1 MYTPCTLGAFAGHAC
16 YWFCTP
22 CYRMGTEMDVKLFNW
37 HGKRAQFARY
47 GKALTPW
54 LLVFKLSLFLFIFVG
69 MLALLA
75 GLPVGWSLLGIAAL
89 PIMVIQWYT
98 YELKNVPID
107 STSKSIDGL
116 LDSEL
121 LAILPEQP
129 SPKEIALALMQV
141 NGGLFF
147 EVRFGIGGSFLKEV
161 TSDHRDDTAGI
172 FEEALSISE
181 QVGGRMS
188 PGVLILAMV
197 RQLPARETLL
207 GHLQLEEDDLLRGIQ
222 WHHHLNDLIEKSKK
236 RPKQTGGIGRDWSF
250 GWIPTLSRFGFN
262 ISQSGSLAR
271 GEIRTETLS
280 QLINSLANTSGVIAL
295 VGRDGVGKTELV
307 YEMAEKL
314 MYPNESVP
322 KSLHYQQVFM
332 LDASRLVSV
341 ANERGGLE
349 QLMSALLGEAYAA
362 KNIIVCLDNA
372 ELFFE
377 DGVGSVDLTTLLLP
391 ILEAGRLRM
400 ILTIDEQKFL
410 QISKRTPALA
420 SAVNRISIHPT
431 EELETLKVLED
442 HLPSLEYK
450 RKVTYMYQAL
460 KDAYR
465 LSQRYVYDISMP
477 GQAISLL
484 ESAADYAE
492 SGLVTSRS
500 VAAAIEQSTG
510 VKTNAVSTVD
520 EREKLLN
527 LETLIH
533 ERMIGQERAVGVV
546 SDALRRARSGV
557 RNQNRPVG
565 TFLFLGPTGVGKT
578 ELAKSLAAVY
588 FGGERNIIRLDMNE
602 FVSPD
607 DVRRLIADGADDA
620 GSLTAQVMKQP
631 FSVVLLDEIEKAHSS
646 VLTTLLQLLDEGIL
660 RDVRN
665 REVSFRDTVVIATS
679 NAGSDRIQEY
689 LSRGYSLQQ
698 FEETFVSELISSRQ
712 FHPEFLNRFD
722 EIVVFGPLTKPELL
736 QVVDLI
742 LISVNENLTSQ
753 KITVALTPDA
763 KEYLVEAGYD
773 PRLGARPMRRV
784 VQRAVESNVAK
795 LILSGRV
802 QPGQTIQLTREHV
815 ESILDKKQQA
825 DDIAA
830 R

>member
-1 MYTPCTLGAFAGHAC
+1 MEL
-16 YWFCTP
+16 
-22 CYRMGTEMDVKLFNW
+22 KLFNW
-37 HGKRAQFARY
+37 HSHRAQYARL
-47 GKALTPW
+47 GKALSPW
-54 LLVFKLSLFLFIFVG
+54 LFPFKLSIAVFIV
-69 MLALLA
+69 
-75 GLPVGWSLLGIAAL
+75 LGITMVVAGIAFGWALIGLAAI
-89 PIMVIQWYT
+89 PIMIVEWYK
-98 YELKNVPID
+98 YELREVAIE
-107 STSKSIDGL
+107 SSGKSVDAV

-121 LAILPEQP
+121 LALLPEQP
-129 SPKEIALALMQV
+129 SPKDIAIALMQV

-147 EVRFGIGGSFLKEV
+147 EVRFGIGGGFLKEV
-161 TSDHRDDTAGI
+161 TSENREETAAI
-172 FEEALSISE
+172 FEEALHIAE

-188 PGVLILAMV
+188 PGVVILAMV
-197 RQLPARETLL
+197 RQLPARQTLL
-207 GHLQLEEDDLLRGIQ
+207 GHLQLEEDDLVRGIQ
-222 WHHHLNDLIEKSKK
+222 WYHHLSDLIKASKK
-236 RPKQTGGIGRDWSF
+236 RPKQAGGIGRDWSF
-250 GWIPTLSRFGFN
+250 GWIPNLSRFGTN

-280 QLINSLANTSGVIAL
+280 QLVHSLANNSGAVAL
-295 VGRDGVGKTELV
+295 VGKDGVGKTELV
-307 YEMAEKL
+307 YELAEKL
-314 MYPNESVP
+314 MYPTDAIP
-322 KSLHYQQVFM
+322 KNLHYQQVFM

-341 ANERGGLE
+341 ANERGGVE
-349 QLMSALLGEAYAA
+349 QLLSVLLGEAYAA

-377 DGVGSVDLTTLLLP
+377 DGVGSVDLTALLLP
-391 ILEAGRLRM
+391 ILEAGRLPM
-400 ILTIDEQKFL
+400 ILTLDEQKFL

-420 SAVNRISIHPT
+420 NAVNRMTIHPT
-431 EELETLKVLED
+431 SESDTLKVLED
-442 HLPSLEYK
+442 HLPTLEYR

-460 KDAYR
+460 KDAYK

-484 ESAADYAE
+484 ETAAEYAE
-492 SGLVTSRS
+492 SGLVSSRS

-510 VKTNAVSTVD
+510 VKTSAASKDD
-520 EREKLLN
+520 ERETLLN
-527 LETLIH
+527 LEALIH
-533 ERMIGQERAVGVV
+533 QRMIGQERAVSVV

-588 FGGERNIIRLDMNE
+588 FGGEKNIIRLDMNE
-602 FVSPD
+602 FVSSD
-607 DVRRLIADGADDA
+607 DVARLIADGTDDA

-631 FSVVLLDEIEKAHSS
+631 FSVVLLDEIEKAHPS

-689 LSRGYSLQQ
+689 LARGYSLQQ
-698 FEETFVSELISSRQ
+698 FEETFINELISSHL

-722 EIVVFGPLTKPELL
+722 EIVVFGPLDKKQLL

-742 LISVNENLTSQ
+742 LVDVNKNLAEQ
-753 KITVALTPDA
+753 KITITVAQDA

-784 VQRAVESNVAK
+784 VQRAVENTVAK
-795 LILSGRV
+795 LLLSNQV
-802 QPGQTIQLTREHV
+802 SPGGSIEISLEQV
-815 ESILDKKQQA
+815 KSILDKNIQA
-825 DDIAA
+825 DGIANKVLS
-830 R
+830 

>member
-1 MYTPCTLGAFAGHAC
+1 
-16 YWFCTP
+16 
-22 CYRMGTEMDVKLFNW
+22 MDVKLFDW
-37 HGKRAQFARY
+37 HSHRAQYARL
-47 GKALTPW
+47 GKALSPW
-54 LLVFKLSLFLFIFVG
+54 VFVLELSIVLL
-69 MLALLA
+69 LLI
-75 GLPVGWSLLGIAAL
+75 GIATIIIGMPLGWALIGLSAL
-89 PIMVIQWYT
+89 PAMIVQWYK
-98 YELKNVPID
+98 YELSDVPVDTKI
-107 STSKSIDGL
+107 KSIDSL

-121 LAILPEQP
+121 LALLPDQP
-129 SPKEIALALMQV
+129 SPKEIAFALMQA
-141 NGGLFF
+141 NGAIFF

-161 TSDHRDDTAGI
+161 ASDNRDDTAII
-172 FEEALSISE
+172 FEEALRITD

-188 PGVLILAMV
+188 PGVIILAMV
-197 RQLPARETLL
+197 RQLSARQTLL
-207 GHLQLEEDDLLRGIQ
+207 GHLQLEEEDLIRGIQ
-222 WHHHLNDLIEKSKK
+222 WYHHLNELIAKSKK
-236 RPKQTGGIGRDWSF
+236 RSKRTGGVGRDWSF
-250 GWIPTLSRFGFN
+250 GWIPNLSRYGYN
-262 ISQSGSLAR
+262 ISQSGTLAR
-271 GEIRTETLS
+271 GKVRTETLT
-280 QLINSLANTSGVIAL
+280 QLMNSLSNNSGVIAL

-307 YEMAEKL
+307 YELAENL
-314 MYPNESVP
+314 MYPSSTVP
-322 KSLHYQQVFM
+322 KKLHYQQVFM
-332 LDASRLVSV
+332 LDASRLLSV
-341 ANERGGLE
+341 AGARGGLE
-349 QLMSALLGEAYAA
+349 QLVSVLLAEAFAA

-377 DGVGSVDLTTLLLP
+377 DGVGSVDLTSLLLP
-391 ILEAGRLRM
+391 ILEAGRLPM

-410 QISKRTPALA
+410 QISRRTPAVA
-420 SAVNRISIHPT
+420 SAINRISIQPT
-431 EELETLKVLED
+431 DQLNTLKVLED

-465 LSQRYVYDISMP
+465 LSQRYVYDVSMP

-492 SGLVTSRS
+492 SGLVTSKS
-500 VAAAIEQSTG
+500 IAAAIEQSTG
-510 VKTNAVSTVD
+510 VKTGAANDVD

-527 LETLIH
+527 LESLIH

-602 FVSPD
+602 FVSSD
-607 DVRRLIADGADDA
+607 DVARLIADGSDDA

-646 VLTTLLQLLDEGIL
+646 VLQTLLQLLDEGIL

-689 LSRGYSLQQ
+689 LARGYSLQQ
-698 FEETFVSELISSRQ
+698 FEETFISELISSHL

-722 EIVVFGPLTKPELL
+722 EIVVFGPLDKKQLL

-742 LISVNENLTSQ
+742 LVDVNKNLAEQ
-753 KITVALTPDA
+753 KITIAVAQDA
-763 KEYLVEAGYD
+763 KEYLVEVGYD

-784 VQRAVESNVAK
+784 VQRAVENTVAK
-795 LILSGRV
+795 LLLSNQVLAG
-802 QPGQTIQLTREHV
+802 G
-815 ESILDKKQQA
+815 SIEISLEQVKSMLDRNTQA
-825 DDIAA
+825 NEIATNKIA
-830 R
+830 E